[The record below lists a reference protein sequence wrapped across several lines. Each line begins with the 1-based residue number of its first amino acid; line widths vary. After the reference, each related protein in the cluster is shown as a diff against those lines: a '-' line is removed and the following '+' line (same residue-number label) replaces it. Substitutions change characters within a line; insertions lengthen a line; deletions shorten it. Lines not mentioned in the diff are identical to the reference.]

1 MPTVTEIEHL
11 HQLQIPELHPN
22 SEIYSACTDLDHRKD
37 QTDPEPG
44 QGALLCRERERRQEE
59 SVIPRFGDPYT
70 GVGDA
75 MTAETPMSSLME
87 RAFFASM
94 TVDDTTPPSG
104 SASTCYGSHS

>member
-44 QGALLCRERERRQEE
+44 KEHFYFM
-59 SVIPRFGDPYT
+59 SVNDGKK
-70 GVGDA
+70 
-75 MTAETPMSSLME
+75 
-87 RAFFASM
+87 RA
-94 TVDDTTPPSG
+94 
-104 SASTCYGSHS
+104 